1 MFTHEIL
8 LNRFN
13 RSYLDR
19 LMLNLPDDELDIQP
33 HPGLHSPRW
42 ILAHLAIVADYGLK
56 MIDLPTLCPKTWH
69 VAYGP
74 SSQAGTESRV
84 KPDRSELRNAID
96 VGYSQLCDALP
107 TASTEKFNEPH
118 GVELLAGTLIVTRI
132 DLVCHILTTH
142 FATHLG
148 QLSSICRLQGR
159 PALF

>member
-13 RSYLDR
+13 RGYLDR
-19 LMLNLPDDELDIQP
+19 LLQNLPDDEMDFQP

-42 ILAHLAIVADYGLK
+42 ILAHLAIVADYGAK
-56 MIDLPTLCPKTWH
+56 MLDLPIHCPKTWH
-69 VAYGP
+69 AAYGP
-74 SSQAGTESRV
+74 SSQAGTHARLS
-84 KPDRSELRNAID
+84 PDRAELLAAID
-96 VGYSQLCDALP
+96 IGYSRLCDVLP
-107 TASTEKFNEPH
+107 TASGENFSQAH
-118 GVELLAGTLIVTRI
+118 GVELLTGTPIVTRI

-159 PALF
+159 PPLF